1 MPITRS
7 LTISGRVAQ
16 LFSTQSWL
24 ISSTLAVRRGSRSE
38 PTTVGR
44 LVSITSRVTGASAS
58 GRYCPIQS
66 SSTRPRAI
74 LIRVRSPSPSIT
86 VISHSGT
93 PTLSQSRL
101 AVAAACRADRG
112 CWRSSRADSLI
123 SVIRRT
129 LSSSSR
135 YRRALA
141 KAWPATWARPTMTS
155 GRANGRFSRLQ
166 ISTKPIS
173 SPPARRGTVMIDW

>member
-16 LFSTQSWL
+16 LFCAMSWL
-24 ISSTLAVRRGSRSE
+24 ILCTFAVSRGSRSE

-44 LVSITSRVTGASAS
+44 LVSMTSRVTAASAS
-58 GRYCPIQS
+58 GRYWPIQP
-66 SSTRPRAI
+66 SSTWPRAI

-93 PTLSQSRL
+93 PTLSQSLL
-101 AVAAACRADRG
+101 AVATSVSRRSRLPA
-112 CWRSSRADSLI
+112 SSRADSLM
-123 SVIRRT
+123 SVIQRT

-135 YRRALA
+135 
-141 KAWPATWARPTMTS
+141 
-155 GRANGRFSRLQ
+155 
-166 ISTKPIS
+166 
-173 SPPARRGTVMIDW
+173 